1 MTHRCP
7 SEKSYSFF
15 SRMLLICTAL
25 LAAFS
30 ILASMIVARLSFQY
44 EQAQYL
50 KSYDLAAMNLSE
62 TFASRYADFQ
72 VLAGKFLS
80 NGQCDPRLCELLEA
94 PSYEDVPPATRNYC
108 IRLLADIC
116 LDDRY
121 LRGFL
126 ILSPAQ
132 GQLYCYTDS
141 RSYLSYTS
149 GLEGLPL
156 PTPFS
161 GEALDLDTVS
171 RLLTAC
177 GAGDGRHN
185 AFYGMTAT
193 LYRSPSTPLGYLI
206 PLYSATE
213 YTDIL
218 ANFSLGQQNI
228 FTITDDM
235 GHLFFHSAPSLDLEA
250 SSCYTGSFHNR
261 QYGFQVTYYTA
272 RRGLPVSSITYLIIL
287 FALVVT
293 LFSFGLYYITYY
305 LSHRNISRILEG
317 MKHFSVDDL
326 TYRIVKPSGRNEFT
340 QIIDGFN
347 AMCEELQRN
356 VERSY
361 VYELQQK
368 KSELYA
374 LQTSINPHFLYNT
387 LEIIRTQVINNRPAD
402 ASQMILLLSK
412 IYRTQINSNIFVT
425 LEEEVEL
432 CENLM
437 ILYQYR
443 FQNFDYEFDMEE
455 RVSRYALPKNTLQP
469 LIENYFVHGIVAE
482 RRDNLFTLSIHS
494 CQDQGKSYVRLQ
506 LANNGNPISPQRLQA
521 LKKNLADGPYADKDA
536 VGFALTNVNTRLR
549 IVFHDDCSMQ
559 IGNGQ
564 GDIRFQVELLFPA
577 ITVEE
582 MKDSFA

>member
-1 MTHRCP
+1 MSRRHCH
-7 SEKSYSFF
+7 EKNYSFF

-30 ILASMIVARLSFQY
+30 IIASMIVAYLSFRY
-44 EQAQYL
+44 EQTQYL
-50 KSYDLAAMNLSE
+50 KSYDLAAMNLSDA
-62 TFASRYADFQ
+62 FASRYSSFQ

-80 NGQCDPRLCELLEA
+80 NGQCDARLCELLEA
-94 PSYEDVPPATRNYC
+94 PSYEDVSPATRNYC

-126 ILSPAQ
+126 ILAPAQ

-149 GLEGLPL
+149 GLDGLPL
-156 PTPFS
+156 PAPFS
-161 GEALDLDTVS
+161 GEALDLDTIG
-171 RLLTAC
+171 RLLAAC
-177 GAGDGRHN
+177 NGADAGHN
-185 AFYGMTAT
+185 IFYGMTAT

-206 PLYSATE
+206 PLYSVSE

-218 ANFSLGQQNI
+218 SNFSLEQQNT
-228 FTITDDM
+228 FTITDEA
-235 GHLFFHSAPSLDLEA
+235 GRLFFHSDPSTFLDA
-250 SSCYTGSFHNR
+250 SSCYTGTFHNR
-261 QYGFQVTYYTA
+261 QYGFHVTYYTA
-272 RRGLPVSSITYLIIL
+272 RHGLPVSSITYLIIL

-293 LFSFGLYYITYY
+293 LFSFSLYYITYY
-305 LSHRNISRILEG
+305 LSHRNIRRILDG
-317 MKHFSVDDL
+317 MKHFSLDDL
-326 TYRIVKPSGRNEFT
+326 TYRIEKPSERNEFT

-347 AMCEELQRN
+347 TMCQELQRN

-387 LEIIRTQVINNRPAD
+387 LEIIRAQVISSRQAD

-412 IYRTQINSNIFVT
+412 IYRTQINSSIFVT

-443 FQNFDYEFDMEE
+443 FQNFDYEFDMDE

-469 LIENYFVHGIVAE
+469 LIENYFVHGIVSE
-482 RRDNLFTLSIHS
+482 RQDNLFFLSIDS
-494 CQDQGKSYVRLQ
+494 SYRQERLYIH
-506 LANNGNPISPQRLQA
+506 LVLGNNGHPISAERIQILEEA
-521 LKKNLADGPYADKDA
+521 LKSDLFSQKDA
-536 VGFALTNVNTRLR
+536 VGFALTNVNSRMR
-549 IVFHDDCSMQ
+549 IVFHNDCQMHISSGKEGMQ
-559 IGNGQ
+559 
-564 GDIRFQVELLFPA
+564 FQMELFFPA
-577 ITVEE
+577 ITVEQLKE
-582 MKDSFA
+582 SFT